1 MTPTGPMPLAG
12 VRVLDISSLY
22 AAPFAATILGD
33 FGAEVIKIEPPEG
46 DSFRGTRMWSVV
58 GRNKKSVTLDLRSPE
73 GCASLRSLVKTADVI
88 VQNFPREVLERRGI
102 DWSTLSA
109 INPRLIM
116 VSVSCFGQSGPYAG
130 RPGSGTIGEGFAG
143 LTGLTGRSDDTP
155 MLPSVAL
162 GDALGAMSA
171 AIGTMA
177 ALYWRDMR
185 GGAGQEIDVSLYEPV
200 LFAISQAVAQW
211 QPGKSPKRQGG
222 RLSGSPIRNA
232 YKTADGRHVVIS
244 ASTARHAKDI
254 VEIAGGTERDDPD
267 TVVARWIATK
277 SRAEIIETLTARR
290 IPIAPVNEI
299 EELIHDRHVIK
310 RGSLTISELDGLP
323 LAVAS
328 PQPLLSK
335 SPASIRTLSSK
346 LGEHT
351 REILEGLS

>member
-1 MTPTGPMPLAG
+1 
-12 VRVLDISSLY
+12 
-22 AAPFAATILGD
+22 
-33 FGAEVIKIEPPEG
+33 
-46 DSFRGTRMWSVV
+46 
-58 GRNKKSVTLDLRSPE
+58 
-73 GCASLRSLVKTADVI
+73 
-88 VQNFPREVLERRGI
+88 
-102 DWSTLSA
+102 
-109 INPRLIM
+109 M

-232 YKTADGRHVVIS
+232 YKTVDGRHVVIS

-351 REILEGLS
+351 QEILEGLS